1 MRKQLFAFLFFMALF
16 TASAQKMEADG
27 FTLSISDVKR
37 EKYKTE
43 FFGSVQDITEH
54 TGTYRIQKGGRQI
67 ATQKF
72 TLMEMNGSIT
82 LNIRTAQD
90 TGNTLSYEPET
101 KTFDFAGEDHK
112 ARSTSSNESLILSGL
127 LLYAKY
133 LENNG
138 E

>member
-1 MRKQLFAFLFFMALF
+1 MLKQLYIFLFSMALF

-27 FTLSISDVKR
+27 FILSISDVKS

-43 FFGSVQDITEH
+43 FFGRVQNITEH

-72 TLMEMNGSIT
+72 TLMNMDGSPT
-82 LNIRTAQD
+82 LNFRTAQD
-90 TGNTLSYEPET
+90 TGNTLSYQPET
-101 KTFDFAGEDHK
+101 KTFDFAGENHK
-112 ARSTSSNESLILSGL
+112 ARNTSNTENLILSGL
-127 LLYAKY
+127 LVYAKY